1 MTLTILLVE
10 DSDEDFLAFQRAF
23 QHANMGHPIQRC
35 TKGDEALDYLYR
47 RGRYAAARDQ
57 PLPALILLDLNLP
70 GADGR
75 SVLST
80 IKGDPQLACIPVIIV
95 TSSANPKDI
104 DTCYQNGANSY
115 LVKSV
120 NFLKFRQQIGVLT
133 DYWLNVAQLPGNQ
146 DVLGYCFVK

>member
-1 MTLTILLVE
+1 MALTILLVE

-23 QHANMGHPIQRC
+23 QHANMSHPIQRC

-75 SVLST
+75 FVLST

-146 DVLGYCFVK
+146 DVLG

>member
-1 MTLTILLVE
+1 M
-10 DSDEDFLAFQRAF
+10 S
-23 QHANMGHPIQRC
+23 HPIQRC

-47 RGRYAAARDQ
+47 RGRYAARDQ

-75 SVLST
+75 YVLST

-104 DTCYQNGANSY
+104 DTCYKNGANRY

-146 DVLGYCFVK
+146 DVLG